1 MRLLPSMTFC
11 ACWHDSIP
19 IAPPDQ
25 FSPKL
30 IPRSHDRAQRTLDR
44 LAIKR
49 RSDLAHRVRDLP
61 VLVPD
66 LDQPLHDL
74 RRVPR
79 RLDDVRLAAGDGLLR
94 GRPDDERLG
103 AHGGEAVDVR
113 AEVELDDVA
122 LGERLAR
129 GRVGLERGEVR
140 DGVVDGD
147 AGRERDACR
156 AGAARVRCRV
166 RV

>member
-1 MRLLPSMTFC
+1 MPSMTFC

-103 AHGGEAVDVR
+103 AYRGEAVDVR
-113 AEVELDDVA
+113 TDVQLDDIA
-122 LGERLAR
+122 LGEGL
-129 GRVGLERGEVR
+129 GREGVGLEGREVG
-140 DGVVDGD
+140 DTVVD
-147 AGRERDACR
+147 RDRRWEAE
-156 AGAARVRCRV
+156 A
-166 RV
+166 